1 MQRNMT
7 SIIYFLLICVT
18 FLAIPGSSWAEDK
31 AIFRVSDPKDDDH
44 GDGTLVY
51 PVEHFG
57 LVPGT
62 LDIVS
67 FAARPEK
74 GGTLFEA
81 VFARNIRVPDS
92 TAIDAGGQTLSQL
105 AHYGFYT
112 FNIDV
117 YIDTDHVAG
126 SGYTDMLP
134 GRNAK
139 VAPQYAWER
148 AISLTPRPQDA
159 KGMLERQLQR
169 LGEDAV
175 IAQKGRVDPEDT
187 RTVKAHVL
195 RDMETRYFF
204 PTRIRVSGPIIT
216 FFVPSS
222 FTGGMAKDNWSY
234 VVAVS
239 GCWLQPR
246 LNIQAMVD
254 DKNHPPNLMIL
265 PVGPGTFPYQFG
277 STRLQGVRLLPPL
290 IDIIVP
296 EGQKQEDV
304 LRNYSDT
311 DNRMAELPAG
321 WPETGLPALTAQTAP
336 AQTPTASTT
345 TTTPPVT
352 QPVQPAAVPPAQ
364 TPGAQTPAQQTPPIQ
379 APVETQQ
386 PAAPAA
392 TPAPTQTSNPVAPL
406 RQVVPDIADRL
417 KQFPRTVIDYDR
429 TLLDVNETQV
439 VMKLIDASRP
449 MDDIYWRQVSEDNPK
464 VRAELFRDAAI
475 SPKIQMG
482 LEYFD
487 LMKGRWDRLKENEPF
502 ISPFGEAGK
511 KPLGAGFYPT
521 DMTKEEFDR
530 WIQDHP
536 NDKASFQD
544 WVTVIRRQDNKLV
557 AIPYSKYYSDWL
569 TTAASKL
576 KEAAAMTGNA
586 SLKDY
591 LTKRANA
598 FLSNNYYESDVAW
611 VMMDSP
617 IEVVI
622 GPYEVYEDQLFNY
635 KASFE
640 SFVTV
645 VDKAESERLK
655 LYVQHLPDM
664 EKNLPIPDI
673 HKNYTRGS
681 ESSIRVVQEI
691 FTSGDARR
699 GVQTA
704 AFNLPNDE
712 KVRTEKGFKNIII
725 KNVMEAKYH
734 KTGEP
739 IAKRIWDPSQI
750 SMVSFDAYFNHTLFH
765 ELSHGLGP
773 GFIMGPDG
781 KKVENRI
788 LLKDTYSA
796 IEEAKADVLGV
807 WNLLYAI
814 EGKWVTAFDANA
826 LLVTNAALLFRS
838 MRFGISEAHG
848 RGTAIQWNWYREK
861 GGIVPSGSGQ
871 FKVDFEKSREAVRS
885 LSNELLMIEASGD
898 YDRAQRLLNQYGK
911 NTPEIDTVTASLKD
925 IPVDISPVFA
935 AAGEK

>member
-1 MQRNMT
+1 MQSKLT
-7 SIIYFLLICVT
+7 SIVFFLLVCISFFAV
-18 FLAIPGSSWAEDK
+18 PNSSWTKDEV
-31 AIFRVSDPKDDDH
+31 IFRVSDPHGDDH
-44 GDGTLVY
+44 GDGTIVY
-51 PVEHFG
+51 PVEHYG
-57 LVPGT
+57 LVPGS
-62 LDIVS
+62 LDLVS
-67 FAARPEK
+67 FAARPDKE
-74 GGTLFEA
+74 GTLFEA
-81 VFARNIRVPDS
+81 IFARNIRVPDA

-105 AHYGFYT
+105 ARYGFYT

-117 YIDTDHVAG
+117 YVDTDGSPG
-126 SGYTDMLP
+126 SGYTFMLP
-134 GRNAK
+134 GRNAEI
-139 VAPQYAWER
+139 APQYAWEK
-148 AISLTPRPQDA
+148 AICLTPRPQDA
-159 KGMLERQLQR
+159 KGILEGLLRKS
-169 LGEDAV
+169 GEDAIV
-175 IAQKGRVDPEDT
+175 AKKGRLDPDDALSV
-187 RTVKAHVL
+187 RARVL
-195 RDMETRYFF
+195 KDLETRYFF
-204 PTRIRVSGPIIT
+204 PTRVRVSGPIIT
-216 FFVPSS
+216 FFVPNS
-222 FTGGMAKDNWSY
+222 FTGGVAKNNWSY

-239 GCWLQPR
+239 GCYLQPR
-246 LNIQAMVD
+246 LNLSAFVEGKKPAPD
-254 DKNHPPNLMIL
+254 LMIL
-265 PVGPGTFPYQFG
+265 PVIPGTSPYTFG

-296 EGQKQEDV
+296 AGQKQEDL

-311 DNRMAELPAG
+311 ENRMAQVPAG
-321 WPETGLPALTAQTAP
+321 WPETGVPPLTAQTAP
-336 AQTPTASTT
+336 AQAPATATT
-345 TTTPPVT
+345 TIAPSATQAPP
-352 QPVQPAAVPPAQ
+352 
-364 TPGAQTPAQQTPPIQ
+364 QQTPPVQ
-379 APVETQQ
+379 AEPVQTQQ
-386 PAAPAA
+386 PAAPVV
-392 TPAPTQTSNPVAPL
+392 TPAPPQVANPAVAPL
-406 RQVVPDIADRL
+406 RQVVPNIAERL

-439 VMKLIDASRP
+439 VMKLIEASQP
-449 MDDIYWRQVSEDNPK
+449 VDEIYWRQVSEDNPK

-557 AIPYSKYYSDWL
+557 AIPYSKYYSEWL
-569 TTAASKL
+569 TNAASKL
-576 KEAAAMTGNA
+576 KEAAAMTSNA

-598 FLSNNYYESDVAW
+598 FLSNNYYESDVSW
-611 VMMDSP
+611 VLMDSP

-622 GPYEVYEDQLFNY
+622 GPYEVYEDELFNY

-645 VDKAESERLK
+645 VDKTESERLK
-655 LYVQHLPDM
+655 LYIQHLPDM

-673 HKNYTRGS
+673 HKNFTRGTG
-681 ESSIRVVQEI
+681 SSIKVVQEI
-691 FTSGDARR
+691 YTSGDGRR

-734 KTGEP
+734 QTGEP

-788 LLKDTYSA
+788 LLKETYST
-796 IEEAKADVLGV
+796 IEEAKADALGV

-814 EGKWVTAFDANA
+814 DNKWVTTFDANA

-838 MRFGISEAHG
+838 MRFGIGEAHG

-861 GGIVPSGSGQ
+861 GGIVPIGNGQ

-898 YDRAQRLLNQYGK
+898 YDRSQRLLNQYGK
-911 NTPEIDTVTASLKD
+911 NTPEIETVTAGLKD
-925 IPVDISPVFA
+925 IPVDISPIFA